1 MKKDKIIAIL
11 SVCALLTTARAHA
24 QEESSNPFEGFSE
37 FAERLMSQ
45 WAVPGLAVAV
55 VRDGEVVYMSSFGY
69 RDAEERLAVTSKT
82 LFPIG
87 SATKSF
93 TATSIG
99 MLADAGKLDLD
110 TPVIEYMGDFRLYD
124 EHATLHVTPR
134 DLLCHRTGVPP
145 QTSLTL
151 LSPMDRYE
159 CYRRLR
165 YLKPTSDLRNVF
177 QYNNLMYTA
186 AGILVERLG
195 GTSWEDFVAERIFEP
210 LGMKRSNFSVTDL
223 QKTDDFAQPYM
234 ALDGKPA
241 RVPFRNIDSMGP
253 AGSINSNLED
263 MTKWLLFNLNS
274 GRVGDRQVISEAS
287 LAEMHNPQMVIRKS
301 MCGYLE
307 HLELYGMG
315 WFISDYRG
323 HRVIHHGGNVDGF
336 SALVSFMPEEKTG
349 VVALL
354 NSTNFMFF
362 VVERNIY
369 DRLLGLQERDWNT
382 GFKKAYTDILEALAA
397 AHDKGEAIPGTSP
410 SLPLARYAG
419 TYEHR
424 VFDSIEVRNTNDK
437 LTIELPSGLRCEL
450 EHFHFDLF
458 KGKTSDF
465 YFPVLQVRFH
475 LDDDGALNSL
485 SMPLQPDG
493 GDVVFKRVENRKSVA
508 ASFE

>member
-1 MKKDKIIAIL
+1 
-11 SVCALLTTARAHA
+11 
-24 QEESSNPFEGFSE
+24 
-37 FAERLMSQ
+37 MSQ

-55 VRDGEVVYMSSFGY
+55 VRDGEVVYMRSFGY
-69 RDAEERLAVTSKT
+69 RDTEGKLPVTCRT

-93 TATSIG
+93 TAMAIG

-124 EHATLHVTPR
+124 EYATLNVTPR

-151 LSPMDRYE
+151 LSAMDRYE

-165 YLKPTSDLRNVF
+165 YLEPTSDLRSVF

-195 GTSWEDFVAERIFEP
+195 GSSWEEFVAEHIFKP
-210 LGMKRSNFSVTDL
+210 LGMERSNFSVADL
-223 QKTDDFAQPYM
+223 KKADDFAQPYM

-241 RVPFRNIDSMGP
+241 RVPFRSTDSIGP
-253 AGSINSNLED
+253 AGSINSNLEE
-263 MTKWLLFNLNS
+263 MTKWLLFNLNC
-274 GRVGDRQVISEAS
+274 GKVGDKQLISRAS
-287 LAEMHNPQMVIRKS
+287 LAEMHNPQMVIRTP
-301 MCGYLE
+301 MCGYLK
-307 HLELYGMG
+307 HLKLYGMG

-336 SALVSFMPEEKTG
+336 SALVSFMPEDKTG
-349 VVALL
+349 VVILL

-362 VVERNIY
+362 VIERNVY
-369 DRLLGLQERDWNT
+369 DRLLGLEERDWNT
-382 GFKKAYTDILEALAA
+382 DFKKAYADALKALAA
-397 AHDKGEAIPGTSP
+397 AHDKGEAIPGTTP

-424 VFDSIEVRNTNDK
+424 VFDSIKVRNINDK

-475 LDDDGALNSL
+475 LDDDGALSSL

-493 GDVVFKRVENRKSVA
+493 GDVVFKRVKKRKPVA
-508 ASFE
+508 ASFD